1 MLPLSLRRAAP
12 WVAALS
18 LLAPPRAAGA
28 QTLRFANVPW
38 GLVADSVR
46 PRMEALGFRHVRT
59 YETGDL
65 RFRSEG
71 DVLVQAGMAAGKLVN
86 VVELRPVELASLG
99 SRYSAVLDSLKRVY
113 GSPADQEAGSAMWQ
127 RGFTFLEVHADSAQG
142 DLPPG
147 IRFWYRGPGS
157 DSEGARR
164 VGTPETFA
172 ALDSA
177 WTVLV
182 NVPEGRF
189 ALETA
194 TISRRPDGSYR
205 TRIRMDYAAVRED
218 ASGSY
223 DTIIYGYDVDCP
235 GNRLQM
241 RSRTVLRKGRQ
252 IRSDQGTTRWAPTR
266 EGTIQRELVRLVCE
280 YVRTR

>member
-1 MLPLSLRRAAP
+1 
-12 WVAALS
+12 VAILS
-18 LLAPPRAAGA
+18 LLALPRVAEA
-28 QTLRFANVPW
+28 QPLRFANVPW
-38 GLVADSVR
+38 ATAADSVR

-59 YETGDL
+59 FETGDL
-65 RFRSEG
+65 RFRSDG
-71 DVLVQAGMAAGKLVN
+71 DVVVQAGMAAGRLVN
-86 VVELRPVELASLG
+86 VVELRPAGTEALG
-99 SRYSAVLDSLKRVY
+99 SRYSAVLDSMKRVY
-113 GSPADQEAGSAMWQ
+113 GAPVEEEAGSAMWQ

-142 DLPPG
+142 DLPAA

-157 DSEGARR
+157 DAEGARR

-182 NVPEGRF
+182 SVPEGRF

-205 TRIRMDYAAVRED
+205 TRVRVDYAAVRED
-218 ASGSY
+218 PSGSY

-252 IRSDQGTTRWAPTR
+252 VRSDQGATRWEPTR
-266 EGTIQRELVRLVCE
+266 EGTFQRELVRLMCE